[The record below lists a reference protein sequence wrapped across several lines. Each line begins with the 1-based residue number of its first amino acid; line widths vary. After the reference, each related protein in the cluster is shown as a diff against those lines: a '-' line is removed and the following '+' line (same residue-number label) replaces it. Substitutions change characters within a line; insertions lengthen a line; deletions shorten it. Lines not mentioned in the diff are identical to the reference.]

1 MRRIFALC
9 LWLGAPLTTLA
20 QPGGFP
26 TPVETARV
34 EVRPLESVVASVG
47 SLLAEDAVTVRP
59 EVAGLVDRLY
69 VPDGARVKAG
79 APLIGL
85 ESALLRAEHREAVA
99 NLERS
104 RRSYRRA
111 EELVQQQLLARADYD
126 QAKSD
131 LGVDEARVQS
141 ARIRLEKATVRAPFA
156 GVLGLIQVS
165 RGDYVQVGQAL
176 VNLVKLDP
184 MRVDF
189 RVPERVLAQLRQ
201 GLSLRVKVD
210 AWPNRTFNGK
220 VIAVDPQID
229 PDTRSVLVRA
239 TVENADEVLRPGL
252 FAHIELVLARREQAL
267 WIPER
272 ALWPLGARSV
282 VFRVVDG
289 KAQQVQVEPGQR
301 EPGLVEIRGGLAAG
315 DVVVAAGQGKLYD
328 GAPVSIPAAQ

>member
-1 MRRIFALC
+1 MRRIFALG

-272 ALWPLGARSV
+272 ALWPLGERSV